1 MADRL
6 RPINYKATMKSELKV
21 GDILQGMWHYS
32 MHYPVW
38 FRIVSVS
45 NKTAKAEELMSKMV
59 RPTDGGYGQ
68 QGYEMPDENRIYS
81 TGHIIRKGDRGF
93 ETGSYARYNHF
104 NLVKWDGKAIWADHM
119 D

>member
-1 MADRL
+1 
-6 RPINYKATMKSELKV
+6 MKNELKV

-38 FRIVSVS
+38 FRITKVTD
-45 NKTAKAEELMSKMV
+45 KTAKAERLGSRMV

-68 QGYEMPDENRIYS
+68 QGYEMPDETRVMERRE
-81 TGHIIRKGDRGF
+81 HIIRKNEYGLC
-93 ETGSYARYNHF
+93 TGSKYDYFH
-104 NLVKWDGKAIWADHM
+104 LEHWDGKAIWADHM

>member
-1 MADRL
+1 ME
-6 RPINYKATMKSELKV
+6 NEVKV

-38 FRIVSVS
+38 FRITKVM
-45 NKTAKAEELMSKMV
+45 NKTAKAERLCSLMV

-68 QGYEMPDENRIYS
+68 QGYEVPDETRVME
-81 TGHIIRKGDRGF
+81 TGATIRKGKRGF

-104 NLVKWDGKAIWADHM
+104 NLVKWDGKEIWADHM

>member
-1 MADRL
+1 
-6 RPINYKATMKSELKV
+6 MKNEVKV

-45 NKTAKAEELMSKMV
+45 NKTAKAERLGSRMV

-68 QGYEMPDENRIYS
+68 QGYEAPDETRVME
-81 TGHIIRKGDRGF
+81 TGAVIRKSERGF

-104 NLVKWDGKAIWADHM
+104 NLKKWDGQPVWADHM